1 MTKTRTIL
9 IAVLSLA
16 VALASW
22 RFLVFGVAQAM
33 PFMAHH
39 LDGRAVALYAHILLA
54 PVALAAMPFQFWPR
68 LRARRPALHRWTG
81 RVYAVAVLLSGLGGL
96 WLAPGTSAGPVAA
109 WGFGLLAVLWLGS
122 TARAVWL
129 ARAGRIAEHRV
140 WMLRSAAMTFGAVT
154 LRLQLGLFAP
164 LVGFETIYVITA
176 WSSWVPN
183 LMLIEWWL
191 RRDRARRL
199 PVAARGAA

>member
-81 RVYAVAVLLSGLGGL
+81 RVYAGAVLLSGLGGL

-122 TARAVWL
+122 AARAVWL

-183 LMLIEWWL
+183 LVLIEWWL
-191 RRDRARRL
+191 RRGRARRL
-199 PVAARGAA
+199 PVVA